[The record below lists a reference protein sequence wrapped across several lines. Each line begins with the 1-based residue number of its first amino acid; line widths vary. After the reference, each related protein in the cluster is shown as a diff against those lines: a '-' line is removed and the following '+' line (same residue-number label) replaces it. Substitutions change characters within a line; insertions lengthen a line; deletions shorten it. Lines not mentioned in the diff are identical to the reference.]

1 MKKLFFLVLLVAAC
15 CIACQN
21 KDQKTTSAEQSAAAP
36 TLEHQNFNGF
46 WVGDFVAEEYKNE
59 DEYHPTNKIN
69 IAIKSIV
76 NGVVTGQSI
85 VAGNK
90 RPLNGKMAERN
101 GKFYF
106 TLAEPGDDKYDGRF
120 EFEAIKD
127 TLIGTWTA
135 YDTTLPVTKR
145 KFKLIPKEFSYN
157 ANLMLSGEMDYIDY
171 YSAQTRTTIDSTDG
185 VIDTLRDDYY
195 RQANNVVYKVNS
207 STHAFTEAE
216 LKNLKKLDLEILRN
230 TIFARHGYTFKKKSY
245 RQFFDP
251 VEWYVPV
258 TDNVDGQLSAIE
270 KANIKLF
277 VRFEK
282 YATDNYDT
290 FGR

>member
-1 MKKLFFLVLLVAAC
+1 MKKLCFLVLSIAIYC
-15 CIACQN
+15 TACQN
-21 KDQKTTSAEQSAAAP
+21 KDQKTTSAEQSATAP
-36 TLEHQNFNGF
+36 KLEHQNLNGF
-46 WVGDFVAEEYKNE
+46 WVGDFIAEEYKE
-59 DEYHPTNKIN
+59 DETFHVSNKIN
-69 IAIKSIV
+69 LAIKSIV
-76 NGVVTGQSI
+76 NGVVTAQSI

-90 RPLNGKMAERN
+90 RPLTGKMTERN
-101 GKFYF
+101 GRIIFN
-106 TLAEPGDDKYDGRF
+106 LAEPGDNKYDGRF
-120 EFEAIKD
+120 EFELVKD
-127 TLIGTWTA
+127 TLVGTWTA

-145 KFKLIPKEFSYN
+145 SFKLTPKEFSYN
-157 ANLMLSGEMDYIDY
+157 PNVMLSGENDYIDY
-171 YSAQTRTTIDSTDG
+171 YSSQTKTRVDTVEG
-185 VIDTLRDDYY
+185 VVDTLKDNYY
-195 RQANNVVYKVNS
+195 RQANNIVYTVNS

-230 TIFARHGYTFKKKSY
+230 TIFARHGYTFKKIGY

-258 TDNVDGQLSAIE
+258 TDNVDVKLSAIE